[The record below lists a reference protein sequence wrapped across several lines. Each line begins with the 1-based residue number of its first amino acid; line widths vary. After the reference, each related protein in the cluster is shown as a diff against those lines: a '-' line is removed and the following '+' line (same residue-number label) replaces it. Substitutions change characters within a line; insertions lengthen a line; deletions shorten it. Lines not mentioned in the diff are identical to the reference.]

1 MRSLFGNRPAAL
13 TLFSGLSLLAGVAS
27 AEEPIAAA
35 EDSAAPTVVT
45 QSTTTVTTTTSAPPA
60 VAPSLPPPPTVSAT
74 VAPAPMQMPMQ
85 MAAPPVSVAPPVP
98 MVPYPA
104 APPPGMGMVPGPV
117 YYNGPVW
124 IIPAPPAGGQPMYA
138 PPAYAPPAYAQ
149 PMYAPPVYAPP
160 APRVFVQPPPP
171 QTRVLLPRPMRTA
184 RPLPPPRGP
193 SVAIGLR
200 ASMLG
205 ISSQQVF
212 GQDVNMWGAGLMVR
226 FRSQGRFGFE
236 LGLDAMRAEIGKG
249 AFTRTSYPF
258 TVSPMFYL
266 FQNRPDTH
274 FNIYAVAGFGLMAD
288 DIGLYQGT
296 PQQLSQ
302 QFWELIGQAGGG
314 VELRFK
320 RLALFGDIR
329 AVGMMLDDSSPA
341 GLYYQNVDGGPIP
354 ASSSGYKVNLG
365 ALLWF

>member
-13 TLFSGLSLLAGVAS
+13 TLFSGISLLAGVAS

-60 VAPSLPPPPTVSAT
+60 VAPSLPPPPTVSVP
-74 VAPAPMQMPMQ
+74 VAPAPM
-85 MAAPPVSVAPPVP
+85 AASVAPAPVSVTPPMP

-124 IIPAPPAGGQPMYA
+124 IIPAPPAGSQPMYA
-138 PPAYAPPAYAQ
+138 PPMYAPPPYAPQ
-149 PMYAPPVYAPP
+149 TYVPPVYAPP
-160 APRVFVQPPPP
+160 APRVFVQPYAQPP
-171 QTRVLLPRPMRTA
+171 RVLTPRALRKA
-184 RPLPPPRGP
+184 RPLPPRGP

-205 ISSQQVF
+205 VSSQQVF
-212 GQDVNMWGAGLMVR
+212 GEDVNLWGAGLMVR

-236 LGLDAMRAEIGKG
+236 LGLDAMRAEIGNG

-288 DIGLYQGT
+288 DIGLYQGS
-296 PQQLSQ
+296 PNQLSQ

-320 RLALFGDIR
+320 RLALFGDVR
-329 AVGMMLDDSSPA
+329 AVGMVLDDSSPA
-341 GLYYQNVDGGPIP
+341 GLYYQNVDSGPIP
-354 ASSSGYKVNLG
+354 ASSSGYKVNVG

>member
-1 MRSLFGNRPAAL
+1 MPPL
-13 TLFSGLSLLAGVAS
+13 LS
-27 AEEPIAAA
+27 
-35 EDSAAPTVVT
+35 
-45 QSTTTVTTTTSAPPA
+45 PPA
-60 VAPSLPPPPTVSAT
+60 LPPPPPMVMA
-74 VAPAPMQMPMQ
+74 APAPMVQPV
-85 MAAPPVSVAPPVP
+85 APPPPVSVAPQVP

-104 APPPGMGMVPGPV
+104 AASRHGHGPPGPV

-124 IIPAPPAGGQPMYA
+124 IIPAPATGA
-138 PPAYAPPAYAQ
+138 PLPPT
-149 PMYAPPVYAPP
+149 YAPPVYAPP
-160 APRVFVQPPPP
+160 VYQQPYYAPPAPRVYVQPFAQPP
-171 QTRVLLPRPMRTA
+171 RLLQPRPPVRTA
-184 RPLPPPRGP
+184 RPLPPPPRGP

-200 ASMLG
+200 ATVLG
-205 ISSQQVF
+205 VSSQQVF
-212 GQDVNMWGAGLMVR
+212 GQDMNLWGAGLLVR

-236 LGLDAMRAEIGKG
+236 LGLDAMRAEIGHG

-258 TVSPMFYL
+258 SVSPMFYL
-266 FQNRPDTH
+266 FQNRPENH

-329 AVGMMLDDSSPA
+329 AVGMLLDDSSPA

-354 ASSSGYKVNLG
+354 AQSSGCKANVG
-365 ALLWF
+365 ALLWFW

>member
-45 QSTTTVTTTTSAPPA
+45 QSTTTVTTTTSSPSS
-60 VAPSLPPPPTVSAT
+60 VAPSLPPPPTVAVP
-74 VAPAPMQMPMQ
+74 VAPAPV
-85 MAAPPVSVAPPVP
+85 AAPPVSVAPPVP

-124 IIPAPPAGGQPMYA
+124 IIPAPPAGSQPMYA
-138 PPAYAPPAYAQ
+138 PPMYAPPVYAPPA
-149 PMYAPPVYAPP
+149 YAPPVYAPP
-160 APRVFVQPPPP
+160 APRVFVQPYAP
-171 QTRVLLPRPMRTA
+171 QPRVLAPRPLRTA

-200 ASMLG
+200 GSMLG

-212 GQDVNMWGAGLMVR
+212 GEDVNLWGAGLTVR

-236 LGLDAMRAEIGKG
+236 LGLDALRAEIGKG

-266 FQNRPDTH
+266 FQNRPDNH

-288 DIGLYQGT
+288 DIGLYQGS
-296 PQQLSQ
+296 PNQLSQ
-302 QFWELIGQAGGG
+302 QFWELIGHVGGG

-320 RLALFGDIR
+320 RLALFGDVR
-329 AVGMMLDDSSPA
+329 AVGMVLDDSSPA
-341 GLYYQNVDGGPIP
+341 GLYYQGVEGGPIA

>member
-13 TLFSGLSLLAGVAS
+13 TLFSGLTLLAGVAS

-35 EDSAAPTVVT
+35 DDSAAPTVVT
-45 QSTTTVTTTTSAPPA
+45 QSTTTVTTTTSAPAA
-60 VAPSLPPPPTVSAT
+60 VAPALPPPPTV
-74 VAPAPMQMPMQ
+74 VAPPAPMVQQYAP
-85 MAAPPVSVAPPVP
+85 APPVSVAPPVP

-104 APPPGMGMVPGPV
+104 AAPPGMGMVPGPV

-124 IIPAPPAGGQPMYA
+124 IIPAPAAGAPLPPTYA
-138 PPAYAPPAYAQ
+138 PPT
-149 PMYAPPVYAPP
+149 YAPPVYAPP
-160 APRVFVQPPPP
+160 MYAPPAPRVYVQPYAP
-171 QTRVLLPRPMRTA
+171 QPRMLQPRPLMRTA
-184 RPLPPPRGP
+184 RPLPPPPRGP

-205 ISSQQVF
+205 VSSQQVF
-212 GQDVNMWGAGLMVR
+212 GQDVNMWGAGLLVR

-236 LGLDAMRAEIGKG
+236 LGLDAMRTEIGKG

-266 FQNRPDTH
+266 FQNRPENH

-329 AVGMMLDDSSPA
+329 AVGMLLDDSSPA

-354 ASSSGYKVNLG
+354 AQSSGYKVNVG